1 MLGKGRTNGSWWR
14 CRLNWRREL
23 PRTQRLSCL
32 SKRRGSFLAW
42 RQVGARRDEHAG
54 VCSLCCP
61 CYENLSTGPAVANG
75 SRLRAKRTRTCSE
88 FGHHSIQMQPTPPE
102 FCAIATECFPNSPEL
117 HANATH
123 ICHDFGQYSTQMQP
137 NTARIPT
144 QMQPVSLQNSSE
156 LHTNANQIC
165 LNSVNIPST
174 CKPNRP
180 NFMPTSVVE
189 RHTKNGRVW
198 R

>member
-1 MLGKGRTNGSWWR
+1 MPRFAPCVGR
-14 CRLNWRREL
+14 
-23 PRTQRLSCL
+23 
-32 SKRRGSFLAW
+32 
-42 RQVGARRDEHAG
+42 
-54 VCSLCCP
+54 

-75 SRLRAKRTRTCSE
+75 SRLRAKGTRTCPE

-102 FCAIATECFPNSPEL
+102 LHAIATECFPNSLEL

-123 ICHDFGQYSTQMQP
+123 IRHDFGQFPYKCNP
-137 NTARIPT
+137 NRPNST
-144 QMQPVSLQNSSE
+144 QMQPVSLQSSSE
-156 LHTNANQIC
+156 LHSNADQHCPEFGQHSLHMQTNR
-165 LNSVNIPST
+165 L
-174 CKPNRP
+174 

>member
-1 MLGKGRTNGSWWR
+1 MSMPRFAPCVGR
-14 CRLNWRREL
+14 
-23 PRTQRLSCL
+23 
-32 SKRRGSFLAW
+32 
-42 RQVGARRDEHAG
+42 
-54 VCSLCCP
+54 
-61 CYENLSTGPAVANG
+61 CYENLSTGRAVANG
-75 SRLRAKRTRTCSE
+75 SRLHAKGTRTCPE

-102 FCAIATECFPNSPEL
+102 FHANATERFPNSPEL

-123 ICHDFGQYSTQMQP
+123 IRHDFRSIFHTNAS
-137 NTARIPT
+137 NTARIPRKCNLILCKIRPNHT
-144 QMQPVSLQNSSE
+144 HMQ
-156 LHTNANQIC
+156 TNFV

-189 RHTKNGRVW
+189 RHTKNGCVW